1 MNLIKV
7 RENGW
12 VSANELHDKLYP
24 KYAGD
29 RPHTRKWFIRNT
41 KDFYKDGEDYY
52 IEQTVET
59 KFKKVTYTYMVT
71 IDTAKELCMLSKTR
85 IGRIIR
91 QYFIHCEKQLRILDA
106 KKLEQ
111 LQEVTFEHIDRA
123 KNGSTSIDDV
133 IRGVKQLN
141 QQLRILDEHRINDT
155 LCISDICARFVDA
168 KPWEVTYQLISDGYL
183 VKRAMGTFPDPNY
196 EYNNSIISVCD
207 RYGNYY
213 PRYTVRGVQLVED
226 YLREKGYQQK

>member
-1 MNLIKV
+1 MNLIKI

-71 IDTAKELCMLSKTR
+71 VDTAKELCMLSKTR

-91 QYFIHCEKQLRILDA
+91 QYFIHCEK
-106 KKLEQ
+106 
-111 LQEVTFEHIDRA
+111 
-123 KNGSTSIDDV
+123 
-133 IRGVKQLN
+133 
-141 QQLRILDEHRINDT
+141 QLRILDEHRINDT

-183 VKRAMGTFPDPNY
+183 VKRAMGTFPRPK
-196 EYNNSIISVCD
+196 
-207 RYGNYY
+207 
-213 PRYTVRGVQLVED
+213 L
-226 YLREKGYQQK
+226 

>member
-1 MNLIKV
+1 MKLIKV
-7 RENGW
+7 SEDGW

-24 KYAGD
+24 DYKGN

-41 KDFYKDGEDYY
+41 KDLYKEGEDYY
-52 IEQTVET
+52 IETTITGKTNQ
-59 KFKKVTYTYMVT
+59 VTYNYMVT

-91 QYFIHCEKQLRILDA
+91 QYFIHCEKQLRILDEH
-106 KKLEQ
+106 KLEQ
-111 LQEVTFEHIDRA
+111 LQSIAFEHIKVA
-123 KNGSTSIDDV
+123 KNGSLTVDDV
-133 IRGVKQLN
+133 IQGIKQLN
-141 QQLRILDEHRINDT
+141 EQLRILDEHRMNDT

-168 KPWEVTYQLISDGYL
+168 KPWEITYQLISDGYL

-213 PRYTVRGVQLVED
+213 PRYTVRGVQLIED

>member
-1 MNLIKV
+1 MKLIEV
-7 RENGW
+7 REDGW

-24 KYAGD
+24 DYKGD
-29 RPHTRKWFIRNT
+29 RRHTRKWFMRNT
-41 KDFYKDGEDYY
+41 KDLYKDGIDYY
-52 IEQTVET
+52 IETTITGKTNQ
-59 KFKKVTYTYMVT
+59 VTYNYMVT

-91 QYFIHCEKQLRILDA
+91 QYFIHCEKQLRILD
-106 KKLEQ
+106 
-111 LQEVTFEHIDRA
+111 
-123 KNGSTSIDDV
+123 
-133 IRGVKQLN
+133 
-141 QQLRILDEHRINDT
+141 EHRINDT

-168 KPWEVTYQLISDGYL
+168 KPWEITYQLISDGYL

-213 PRYTVRGVQLVED
+213 PRYTVKGVQLIED

>member
-1 MNLIKV
+1 MKLVKV
-7 RENGW
+7 REDGW

-24 KYAGD
+24 DYKGD

-41 KDFYKDGEDYY
+41 KDLYKEGEDYY
-52 IEQTVET
+52 IETTITGKTNQ
-59 KFKKVTYTYMVT
+59 VTYNYMVT

-91 QYFIHCEKQLRILDA
+91 QYFIHCEKQLRILD
-106 KKLEQ
+106 
-111 LQEVTFEHIDRA
+111 
-123 KNGSTSIDDV
+123 
-133 IRGVKQLN
+133 
-141 QQLRILDEHRINDT
+141 EHRINDT

-168 KPWEVTYQLISDGYL
+168 KPWEITYQLISDGYL

-196 EYNNSIISVCD
+196 ENNNSIISVCD

-213 PRYTVRGVQLVED
+213 PRYTVRGVQLIED